1 MSRAGENETAPLP
14 GRNIL
19 KGMARTDAELVAA
32 TLDGDADAFGEI
44 VRRYQQFVFN
54 AIYHYLGSRGDVED
68 VAQEVFLKLYRSLD
82 RFDQSRPLQAWIYR
96 ITANQCLDEARKSRH
111 RRVKTFAD
119 LGEEEEERIR
129 RYFDENR
136 QGASLTESEEDESL
150 RLLQKMM
157 DGLPEKDR
165 MAFVLREIEGLSYA
179 EVSQALNTSVTAAR
193 IRISRVKKK
202 LLAQLDRILGNRQGE
217 RP

>member
-1 MSRAGENETAPLP
+1 
-14 GRNIL
+14 
-19 KGMARTDAELVAA
+19 MARTDAELVAA
-32 TLDGDADAFGEI
+32 TLAGDAGAFGEI

-54 AIYHYLGSRGDVED
+54 AVYHYLGVRGEVED
-68 VAQEVFLKLYRSLD
+68 VAQEVFLKLYRSLE

-111 RRVKTFAD
+111 RRVRNFSD
-119 LGEEEEERIR
+119 LGEEEEERVR
-129 RYFDENR
+129 RFFDEDR
-136 QGASLTESEEDESL
+136 QGASLTETEDTQSL
-150 RLLQKMM
+150 QLLQKMM

-202 LLAQLDRILGNRQGE
+202 LLAELAQILGSTQGE
-217 RP
+217 RR

>member
-1 MSRAGENETAPLP
+1 
-14 GRNIL
+14 
-19 KGMARTDAELVAA
+19 MARTDAELVAA
-32 TLDGDADAFGEI
+32 TLDGDGNAFGDI

-54 AIYHYLGSRGDVED
+54 AVYHYLGARGDVED

-82 RFDQSRPLQAWIYR
+82 RFDRSRPLQAWIYR

-111 RRVKTFAD
+111 RRVKNFAD

-129 RYFDENR
+129 RYFDED
-136 QGASLTESEEDESL
+136 QHGASLTESEDDETL
-150 RLLQKMM
+150 RLLRKMM

-202 LLAQLDRILGNRQGE
+202 LMVQLDKILGSRQGE

>member
-1 MSRAGENETAPLP
+1 
-14 GRNIL
+14 
-19 KGMARTDAELVAA
+19 MAQTDAELVAA
-32 TLDGDADAFGEI
+32 TLAGDANAFGDI

-54 AIYHYLGSRGDVED
+54 AVYHYLGVRGDVED

-96 ITANQCLDEARKSRH
+96 IAANQCLDEARKNRH
-111 RRVKTFAD
+111 RRVKNFSD

-129 RYFDENR
+129 RYFDEDR
-136 QGASLTESEEDESL
+136 HAASLTETEDTQSL
-150 RLLQKMM
+150 QVLQKMM

-179 EVSQALNTSVTAAR
+179 EVSHALNTSVTAAR
-193 IRISRVKKK
+193 IRISRVKKR
-202 LLAQLDRILGNRQGE
+202 LLAELGHILGSRQGE
-217 RP
+217 RR

>member
-1 MSRAGENETAPLP
+1 
-14 GRNIL
+14 
-19 KGMARTDAELVAA
+19 MARTDAELVAA
-32 TLDGDADAFGEI
+32 TLAGDPNAFGEI

-54 AIYHYLGSRGDVED
+54 AVYHYLGVRGEVED

-82 RFDQSRPLQAWIYR
+82 RFDQTRPLQAWIYR
-96 ITANQCLDEARKSRH
+96 ITANQCLDEARKNRH
-111 RRVKTFAD
+111 RRVKNFSD

-129 RYFDENR
+129 RYFDEDR
-136 QGASLTESEEDESL
+136 HGASLTESEDKQSL
-150 RLLQKMM
+150 ALLQKMM

-202 LLAQLDRILGNRQGE
+202 LLAELGRVLGQTQGE
-217 RP
+217 RR